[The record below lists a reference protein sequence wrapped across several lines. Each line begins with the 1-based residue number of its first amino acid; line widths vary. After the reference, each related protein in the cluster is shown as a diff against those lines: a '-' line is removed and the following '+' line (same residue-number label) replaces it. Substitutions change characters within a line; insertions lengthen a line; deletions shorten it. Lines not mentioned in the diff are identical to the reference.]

1 MAQHNSSDRN
11 RRAQIGTAFLAV
23 GMLLLL
29 SNVGLAAASLPH
41 LLASLGVE
49 SMGVPAAAALAIF
62 KFFRTLA
69 FHPVALLPFVYGILV
84 LFVALAGILSGLIL
98 RLRNRSVENA

>member
-1 MAQHNSSDRN
+1 MAQHNSSGRN
-11 RRAQIGTAFLAV
+11 RRAQIGSAFLTV

-49 SMGVPAAAALAIF
+49 SMGAPAAAALAIF

-69 FHPVALLPFVYGILV
+69 FHPGALLPFVYGILV